1 MTTRPRTT
9 PGRAPRPIGRALAL
23 LGAGA
28 LLLTGCSGLT
38 PGTAAVVEGTRI
50 TTSSVD
56 RLAAAQ
62 CDAIEQAAKA
72 GQAQAVP
79 LARIKQQS
87 LQLLLDI
94 EVDEGFAEDE
104 GIRPP
109 RSLVSYIDEQLQSQ
123 VQGLKGRAGE
133 VLGETLQRYAASR
146 AAVVQAGAEAT
157 GQEATPDNL
166 DQLVGAGLERRDAW
180 FKKADVDTDSRY
192 SPDADGTP
200 GGGSGSVSTAAS
212 DFAEQGSSEQPDPA
226 YVASLPA
233 SQKCG

>member
-1 MTTRPRTT
+1 MVRRRRT
-9 PGRAPRPIGRALAL
+9 PLLAL
-23 LGAGA
+23 LGAGG

-38 PGTAAVVEGTRI
+38 PGTAAVVDGTRI
-50 TTSSVD
+50 TSASVD
-56 RLAAAQ
+56 RLAEAQ
-62 CDAIEQAAKA
+62 CGAIEQAAQQ
-72 GQAQAVP
+72 GQSQPVP
-79 LARIKQQS
+79 LSRIKQQS

-109 RSLVSYIDEQLQSQ
+109 RSLVSFIDRQLQTQ
-123 VQGLKGRAGE
+123 VQNLKGSPGE
-133 VLGETLQRYAASR
+133 VLGQTLERYAASR

-157 GQEATPDNL
+157 GQEASPDNL
-166 DQLVGAGLERRDAW
+166 DQLVNAGLERRDAW
-180 FKKADVDTDSRY
+180 LEKADVDTDPRY

-200 GGGSGSVSTAAS
+200 GAGSGSVSAAAS
-212 DFAEQGSSEQPDPA
+212 DFAKQGSAEQADPA